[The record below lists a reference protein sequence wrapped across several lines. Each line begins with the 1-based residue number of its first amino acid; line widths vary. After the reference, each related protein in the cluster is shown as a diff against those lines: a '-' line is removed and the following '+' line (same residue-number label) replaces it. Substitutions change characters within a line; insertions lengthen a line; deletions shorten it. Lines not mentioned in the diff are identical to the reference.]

1 MSLLSHKPRRLTW
14 TPKLVSQFWNG
25 MAQTS
30 LEQLSFSRLAGS
42 WLALAVAHHLPPN
55 VSCLDFGAG
64 SGDLIQ
70 PLLEAGCTVAA
81 LERAKKRRATLEERF
96 RHRHNF
102 AGVIDASSHRV
113 FDVVFVVEVMEHVLE
128 EEFEAT
134 VQLIYRFLRPGGLL
148 IITTPNHEDLDL
160 GMCYC
165 PTSNVLFHRWQHVR
179 SMTVESLTA
188 LWERHGVDP
197 IAVHQLE
204 FTPALLAPLRDATA
218 DALPDYL
225 RDLRQDRSMRM
236 GSEASIL
243 YLGRRRP
250 ADPAVGR

>member
-1 MSLLSHKPRRLTW
+1 
-14 TPKLVSQFWNG
+14 
-25 MAQTS
+25 MA
-30 LEQLSFSRLAGS
+30 GGG
-42 WLALAVAHHLPPN
+42 LALAVRHHLPPD
-55 VSCLDFGAG
+55 VTCLDFGAG

-81 LERAKKRRATLEERF
+81 LERAQQRRATLEERF
-96 RHRHNF
+96 RHRPNF
-102 AGVIDASSHRV
+102 AGVIDAESRRV

-128 EEFEAT
+128 EEFETT
-134 VQLIYRFLRPGGLL
+134 VQLIYRFVRPGGLL

-165 PTSNVLFHRWQHVR
+165 PVSNVLFHRWQHVR
-179 SMTVESLTA
+179 SITVDSLTA
-188 LWERHGVDP
+188 LWARHGVDP

-204 FTPALLAPLRDATA
+204 FTPALLAPLANTATN
-218 DALPDYL
+218 ALPDYL

-243 YLGRRRP
+243 YLGRRRQP
-250 ADPAVGR
+250 APAVGR